1 MRSFLLSL
9 FIAGIFFSSNIY
21 GSNTNKSALIQL
33 RITHFSNDYV
43 KLLAFSG
50 EQRYIADSA
59 LVDTKGNAAFK
70 RDTAYLSGVYFILFP
85 DMKYAQIMLDKE
97 QQFSLSFDKENP
109 VATMAV
115 TNSLDNELL
124 YKNLRFE
131 AELASK
137 FDSFQRKLDLYAKGS
152 AEYINT
158 DAEREKLVAV
168 RKAHIKSFADNYP
181 DAFFTKFKLAGQNA
195 EIRYPKRPDGTVD
208 EPLQSYYFIN
218 DYWKGYDFSDE
229 RLLYT
234 PVYFNKLKKYI
245 DMLPQAA
252 DSLIKYADVVIDL
265 SKANKELFKF
275 TVNWIALQY
284 KQPKVMGQE
293 AFYVH
298 LIEKYWTYDQ
308 AFWAKDY
315 EVDRLRQQAKLI
327 KPSLIGNIGQN
338 LTGNDENGKQ
348 ISIYDIT
355 APFTVIY
362 LFSYD
367 CENCKKESPKLVKFY
382 NEWKNKGVD
391 IFSICID
398 GEQDEWKKYLTKNGM
413 TFHNIFDPKNAT
425 GFGARYHVEHTP
437 QIYVLNKNHKIIAS
451 NILSEQI
458 PKIIEEELK
467 K

>member
-1 MRSFLLSL
+1 
-9 FIAGIFFSSNIY
+9 
-21 GSNTNKSALIQL
+21 
-33 RITHFSNDYV
+33 
-43 KLLAFSG
+43 
-50 EQRYIADSA
+50 
-59 LVDTKGNAAFK
+59 
-70 RDTAYLSGVYFILFP
+70 
-85 DMKYAQIMLDKE
+85 
-97 QQFSLSFDKENP
+97 
-109 VATMAV
+109 
-115 TNSLDNELL
+115 
-124 YKNLRFE
+124 
-131 AELASK
+131 
-137 FDSFQRKLDLYAKGS
+137 
-152 AEYINT
+152 
-158 DAEREKLVAV
+158 
-168 RKAHIKSFADNYP
+168 
-181 DAFFTKFKLAGQNA
+181 
-195 EIRYPKRPDGTVD
+195 
-208 EPLQSYYFIN
+208 
-218 DYWKGYDFSDE
+218 
-229 RLLYT
+229 
-234 PVYFNKLKKYI
+234 
-245 DMLPQAA
+245 MLPQAA

-338 LTGNDENGKQ
+338 LTGNDEKGKQ